1 MNSEAEDPQ
10 SHEHGGGLPCRGWR
24 STAEPPPPSLSNFV
38 SIIAWSSSPRCLK
51 LQAPSTLHL
60 PLTLIV
66 FLYQFPVSTLGQNV
80 YFLSSSFVFSFSS
93 FFFFL
98 NTLFSLVSDSI
109 LICLL
114 SSCNP
119 VVFVTVSFP
128 LASSCLHLCCTS
140 QGFKATIESGE
151 MEIQFC
157 PDPSSRQQS
166 AMCPAN
172 C

>member
-1 MNSEAEDPQ
+1 M
-10 SHEHGGGLPCRGWR
+10 
-24 STAEPPPPSLSNFV
+24 
-38 SIIAWSSSPRCLK
+38 
-51 LQAPSTLHL
+51 
-60 PLTLIV
+60 V
-66 FLYQFPVSTLGQNV
+66 FLPKVFETSGPFNPASAPYPYCLLVPVSSLNTGSKCILFK
-80 YFLSSSFVFSFSS
+80 FLFCLQFLFL
-93 FFFFL
+93 FFFL